1 MPHPSHLP
9 PLSDAQLE
17 IMNVVWDLGE
27 VSVGNVW
34 DILRKQ
40 RCIARNTTQ
49 TVMTRLSEKGWLK
62 HRKQGRAFLFKASVA
77 RDSALRVLVDRLV
90 DTAFSGSAEGLVLAM
105 LEGRGLSDREAVRI
119 RKLISD
125 ARKEHS

>member
-1 MPHPSHLP
+1 MPRANRLP
-9 PLSDAQLE
+9 PLSNAQLE

-27 VSVGNVW
+27 VSVGDVL
-34 DILRKQ
+34 DILSKQ
-40 RCIARNTTQ
+40 RCITRNTVQ

-77 RDSALRVLVDRLV
+77 RDSTLRVLVDRLV
-90 DTAFSGSAEGLVLAM
+90 ETAFRGSAEGLVLAM
-105 LEGRGLSDREAVRI
+105 LEGRGLSDKEAVCI

>member
-1 MPHPSHLP
+1 VPHPDRLP

-27 VSVGNVW
+27 VSVGDVW
-34 DILRKQ
+34 AVLSEQ
-40 RCIARNTTQ
+40 RSVARNTVQ
-49 TVMTRLSEKGWLK
+49 TVMTRMSEKGWLK
-62 HRKQGRAFLFKASVA
+62 HRKQGRAFLFKASVE
-77 RDSALRVLVDRLV
+77 RDSTLRVLVDRLV
-90 DTAFSGSAEGLVLAM
+90 ERAFRGSAEGLVLSM
-105 LEGRGLSDREAVRI
+105 LEGRGLSHEEAARI